1 MILSDDVLFDL
12 SQQVLIGSYLRG
24 KTIDMSSLSES
35 EKAFWR
41 EGTSIAIDLVDDAT
55 ATGASYAIQAM
66 RAECPKVL
74 GEPDCDETAP
84 GFICHLVMF
93 DFDSFSFFPRPVVSF
108 AVLEKDVEE
117 ACSADEDDVYDA
129 LYDTLI
135 DRIAKATA

>member
-12 SQQVLIGSYLRG
+12 SQQDLIDSYLRG
-24 KTIDMSSLSES
+24 KTIEVPPLSES

-41 EGTSIAIDLVDDAT
+41 EGTSIAIDLVDDEI

-74 GEPDCDETAP
+74 GEPDRDETVP

-93 DFDSFSFFPRPVVSF
+93 DFDSFSFFPRPVVAF
-108 AVLEKDVEE
+108 AVLEKDVEK
-117 ACSADEDDVYDA
+117 ACGADEDDVYDA
-129 LYDTLI
+129 LSDTLA
-135 DRIAKATA
+135 DKVAKAAV